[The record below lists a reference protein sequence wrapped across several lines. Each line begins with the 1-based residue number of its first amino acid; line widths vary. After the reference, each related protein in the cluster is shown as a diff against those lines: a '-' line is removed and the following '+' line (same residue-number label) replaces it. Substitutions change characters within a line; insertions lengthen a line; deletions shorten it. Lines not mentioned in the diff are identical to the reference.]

1 MPLSDT
7 KAANYVQDVQ
17 SLFAAQPIFDT
28 HNNRIAVE
36 LLYRSDSG
44 VSALE
49 LGENLATTELIYN
62 LCSGIS
68 AQIGQYNAP
77 VFINVCADFLM
88 SGSFLPLEA
97 DKVVIELVERI
108 APSPEL
114 VACVAAL
121 KQRGFRFALDDFEFT
136 PEWDPLIEL
145 ADFIKVDILNCSVDN
160 VREQMQRLRRFPL
173 IWLAERVETPEQLQ
187 QYKALGFSLFQGYF
201 LARPELVTGK
211 KVPVATLRLAE
222 LIDNLFQPEPDI
234 AKLSRQLNDE
244 PTLVIGMLRIANSP
258 LYRKTREVSSVKD
271 LIVRL
276 GLDVVKKWVLM
287 FAILNN
293 CSPAAASLILTRAY
307 TALQLAQ
314 SWYLDSAKQNQ
325 CFLTALISGVDV
337 LFGVSPAE
345 FVAGLNVA
353 AEIKAA
359 ICLGRGEAAKAV
371 AIVQQ
376 IEQAYSMKML
386 TDEIEQQYFGIY
398 NQQQYEVQ
406 QKFRL
411 FAST

>member
-1 MPLSDT
+1 MSQSSSSATIDM
-7 KAANYVQDVQ
+7 QDVQ
-17 SLFAAQPIFDT
+17 SLFAAQPIFDI

-49 LGENLATTELIYN
+49 LGDKQATTELIYN

-68 AQIGQYNAP
+68 SQIAQYNAP
-77 VFINVCADFLM
+77 VFINVDADFLM

-114 VACVAAL
+114 TACVAAL

-136 PEWDPLIEL
+136 SEWDPLIEL
-145 ADFIKVDILNCSVDN
+145 ADIIKVDILQCSVDT
-160 VREQMQRLRRFPL
+160 VREHMLRLRRFPL

-187 QYKALGFSLFQGYF
+187 QCKALGFTLFQGYF

-211 KVPVATLRLAE
+211 KLPVATLKLAE

-258 LYRKTREVSSVKD
+258 MYRKTREVSSVKD

-276 GLDVVKKWVLM
+276 GLDIVKKWVLM
-287 FAILNN
+287 FAVLNN

-307 TALQLAQ
+307 TALRLAEHWHLDINRQL
-314 SWYLDSAKQNQ
+314 Q

-337 LFGVSPAE
+337 LFGVAPAE

-353 AEIKAA
+353 PEIKAA
-359 ICLGRGEAAKAV
+359 ICQGKGDAAKAV
-371 AIVQQ
+371 VIVQS
-376 IEQAYSMKML
+376 IEQAYSMKTL
-386 TDEIEQQYFGIY
+386 TDDIEQQYFSLY

-406 QKFRL
+406 LKFRL
-411 FAST
+411 FAGS

>member
-1 MPLSDT
+1 MPTPGSS
-7 KAANYVQDVQ
+7 ANIDMQNVQ

-28 HNNRIAVE
+28 DNNRIAVE
-36 LLYRSDSG
+36 LLYRSDTG
-44 VSALE
+44 VTALE

-68 AQIGQYNAP
+68 AQIAQYNAP
-77 VFINVCADFLM
+77 VFINVCSDFLM
-88 SGSFLPLEA
+88 SSSFLPLEA
-97 DKVVIELVERI
+97 DKVVVELVERI
-108 APSPEL
+108 APSAEL
-114 VACVAAL
+114 IACVAAL

-136 PEWDPLIEL
+136 PEWDPLIAL
-145 ADFIKVDILNCSVDN
+145 ADIIKVDILQCSFDTI
-160 VREQMQRLRRFPL
+160 REQMLRLRRFPL

-187 QYKALGFSLFQGYF
+187 QCKALGFTQFQGYF

-211 KVPVATLRLAE
+211 KLPVATLKLAE

-287 FAILNN
+287 FAVLNN

-307 TALQLAQ
+307 TALRLAEHWHLDINRQL
-314 SWYLDSAKQNQ
+314 Q

-337 LFGVSPAE
+337 LFGVAPAE
-345 FVAGLNVA
+345 FVAGLNIA
-353 AEIKAA
+353 PEIKEA
-359 ICLGRGEAAKAV
+359 ICQGQGDAAKAV
-371 AIVQQ
+371 VIVQS
-376 IEQAYSMKML
+376 IEQTYSMKML
-386 TDEIEQQYFGIY
+386 TDDIAQQYFSLY

-411 FAST
+411 FAGS

>member
-1 MPLSDT
+1 MSQSSSSASIDM
-7 KAANYVQDVQ
+7 QDVQ

-28 HNNRIAVE
+28 NNNRIAVE

-49 LGENLATTELIYN
+49 LGDKLATTELLYN

-68 AQIGQYNAP
+68 AQIAQYNAP
-77 VFINVCADFLM
+77 VFINVDADFLM

-97 DKVVIELVERI
+97 EKVVIELVERI

-136 PEWDPLIEL
+136 ADWEPLIAL
-145 ADFIKVDILNCSVDN
+145 ADIIKVDILQCPVDTIH
-160 VREQMQRLRRFPL
+160 EQMLRLRRFPL
-173 IWLAERVETPEQLQ
+173 TWLAERVETPEQLQ
-187 QYKALGFSLFQGYF
+187 HCKDMGFTLFQGYF

-211 KVPVATLRLAE
+211 KVPAATLKLAE

-287 FAILNN
+287 FAVMNN

-314 SWYLDSAKQNQ
+314 SWHLDIAKQNQ

-337 LFGVSPAE
+337 LFGVAPAE
-345 FVAGLNVA
+345 FVADLNVA
-353 AEIKAA
+353 PEIKAA
-359 ICLGRGEAAKAV
+359 ICQEQGEAARAV
-371 AIVQQ
+371 AIVQA
-376 IEQAYSMKML
+376 IEQAYSMKMI
-386 TDEIEQQYFGIY
+386 TDDTEQQYFGLY
-398 NQQQYEVQ
+398 NQQQYEV
-406 QKFRL
+406 
-411 FAST
+411 

>member
-1 MPLSDT
+1 MSQSSSSASIDM
-7 KAANYVQDVQ
+7 QDVQ

-28 HNNRIAVE
+28 NNNRIAVE

-49 LGENLATTELIYN
+49 LGDKLATTELLYN

-68 AQIGQYNAP
+68 AQIAQYNAP
-77 VFINVCADFLM
+77 VFINVDADFLM

-97 DKVVIELVERI
+97 EKVVIELVERI

-136 PEWDPLIEL
+136 ADWEPLIAL
-145 ADFIKVDILNCSVDN
+145 ADIIKVDILQCPVDTIH
-160 VREQMQRLRRFPL
+160 EQMLRLRRFPL
-173 IWLAERVETPEQLQ
+173 TWLAERVETPEQLQ
-187 QYKALGFSLFQGYF
+187 HCKDMGFTLFQGYF

-211 KVPVATLRLAE
+211 KVPAATLKLAE

-287 FAILNN
+287 FAVMNN

-314 SWYLDSAKQNQ
+314 SWHLDIAKQNQ

-337 LFGVSPAE
+337 LFGVAPAE
-345 FVAGLNVA
+345 FVADLNVA
-353 AEIKAA
+353 PEIKAA
-359 ICLGRGEAAKAV
+359 ICQEQGEAARAV
-371 AIVQQ
+371 AIVQA
-376 IEQAYSMKML
+376 IEQAYSMKMI
-386 TDEIEQQYFGIY
+386 TDDTEQQYFGLY

-411 FAST
+411 FSAG

>member
-1 MPLSDT
+1 MSQSSSSATDMQ
-7 KAANYVQDVQ
+7 NVQ

-28 HNNRIAVE
+28 DNNRIAVE

-49 LGENLATTELIYN
+49 LGDNLATTELIYN

-68 AQIGQYNAP
+68 AQIAQYNAP
-77 VFINVCADFLM
+77 VFINVDADFLM

-97 DKVVIELVERI
+97 EKVVIELVERI
-108 APSPEL
+108 APSAEL
-114 VACVAAL
+114 IACVAAL

-136 PEWDPLIEL
+136 PEWDPLVGL
-145 ADFIKVDILNCSVDN
+145 ADIIKVDILQCSVDT
-160 VREQMQRLRRFPL
+160 VREQMARLRRFPL
-173 IWLAERVETPEQLQ
+173 TWLAERVETPEQLKQ
-187 QYKALGFSLFQGYF
+187 FKALGFTLFQGYF
-201 LARPELVTGK
+201 LARPELITGK
-211 KVPVATLRLAE
+211 KVPVATLKLAE

-287 FAILNN
+287 FAVLNN

-314 SWYLDSAKQNQ
+314 SWHLDGTKQNQ

-337 LFGVSPAE
+337 LFGVAPAE

-353 AEIKAA
+353 PEIKEA
-359 ICLGRGEAAKAV
+359 ICHGQGEAAQAV
-371 AIVQQ
+371 AIVQS

-386 TDEIEQQYFGIY
+386 TDDIEQQYFSLY

-411 FAST
+411 FAGS